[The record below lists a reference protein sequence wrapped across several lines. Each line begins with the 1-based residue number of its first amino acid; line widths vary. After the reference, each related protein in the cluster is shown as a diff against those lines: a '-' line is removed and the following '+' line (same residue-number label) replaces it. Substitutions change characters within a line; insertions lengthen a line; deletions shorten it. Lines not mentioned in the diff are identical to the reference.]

1 MKKILC
7 FIDELGSGGAE
18 RQLTNLAILLKKD
31 GYNVDVFCYHQNYFY
46 ENVLLQNDVPLIKK
60 ALIKNN
66 YWNKI
71 SNTWSVIK
79 EKDYDVVIAYSDG
92 PEIIAS
98 LMKIVNKKMLVIV
111 SERNTTQKLAFRDR
125 VKFSLF
131 KFVDYVVANS
141 YTQTNY
147 IKSNFASL
155 KNKTYTITNFVDSN
169 KFVPS
174 INKSRNDVLKL
185 IVVARH
191 SNQKNVPNFI
201 EAVKIAKDMNIRFHV
216 DWYGD
221 NGGGDKEKHILLAK
235 ERKVDDV
242 LSFFDSK
249 VDIENYYPQA
259 DVFCLPSLYE
269 GFPNVVCEAMCCG
282 LPVICS
288 DVCDNKYLI
297 DDKIGGYLFNPKD
310 PQDIANKIKM
320 ISILSEKE
328 RKLMGNRNRN
338 KAEEMFGAEEFIGK
352 YIKLIEGL

>member
-18 RQLTNLAILLKKD
+18 RQLTNLAVLLKKAD
-31 GYNVDVFCYHQNYFY
+31 YDVDVYCYHQNYFY
-46 ENVLLQNDVPLIKK
+46 EYVLTENNVPLIKK
-60 ALIKNN
+60 PLVKNN

-71 SNTWSVIK
+71 FNTWSVLK
-79 EKDYDVVIAYSDG
+79 SKDYDVLIAYSDG

-98 LMKIVNKKMLVIV
+98 LLKIINRKMVVIV
-111 SERNTTQKLAFRDR
+111 SERNTTQKLTFRDK

-131 KFVDYVVANS
+131 KLVDYVVANS

-155 KNKTYTITNFVDSN
+155 KNKTYTINNFVDYN
-169 KFVPS
+169 KFLPS
-174 INKSRNDVLKL
+174 FNKSKTDVLKL

-191 SNQKNVPNFI
+191 SDQKNVPNFI
-201 EAVKIAKDMNIRFHV
+201 EAVRIAKDMNIKFHV

-221 NGGGDKEKHILLAK
+221 NGGGDKGKHILLAK

-249 VDIENYYPQA
+249 ADIENYYPQA

-288 DVCDNKYLI
+288 EVCDNKYLI
-297 DDKIGGYLFNPKD
+297 EDNIGGYLFNPNE
-310 PQDIANKIKM
+310 PEDIANKIKM
-320 ISILSEKE
+320 ISILSDIELKS
-328 RKLMGNRNRN
+328 MGARNRSR
-338 KAEEMFGAEEFIGK
+338 AEKMFGAKAFLEK